1 MRSVFP
7 VLRYSPKGGYGFLL
21 GPDGKDVMIHGK
33 YFPKN
38 LNVVLPGWRVD
49 CEVEESPKGLRVTKI
64 YRILPNEIV
73 NEER

>member
-7 VLRYSPKGGYGFLL
+7 VLRYSPKGGYGFLV

-38 LNVVLPGWRVD
+38 LNVVLPGWQVD
-49 CEVEESPKGLRVTKI
+49 CEIEQGPKGWRVTKI
-64 YRILPNEIV
+64 FRILPNEIV
-73 NEER
+73 NEDV

>member
-1 MRSVFP
+1 
-7 VLRYSPKGGYGFLL
+7 
-21 GPDGKDVMIHGK
+21 MIHGK
-33 YFPKN
+33 HFPKN

-49 CEVEESPKGLRVTKI
+49 CEVEESPKGLRVTRI